1 MDRPVSIYSTVRYVA
16 TLRLLQQWAPTARDV
31 IDWQQQ
37 LAKLLNHIAGSGPQH
52 HVVERTCPSNNST
65 IELPI
70 DKLITV
76 AYIDVETVPGFESV
90 WSTRRSFFQFEVS
103 LTDSSTTA
111 NMVIA
116 TAAQQDNEQ
125 SGAGGRRHASW
136 RHPNRKE

>member
-1 MDRPVSIYSTVRYVA
+1 MGGNYARRYRQAVTIGEATQLYS
-16 TLRLLQQWAPTARDV
+16 
-31 IDWQQQ
+31 
-37 LAKLLNHIAGSGPQH
+37 LNYIAGSGPQH

-70 DKLITV
+70 DKLISA
-76 AYIDVETVPGFESV
+76 AYVDVETVPGFESV

-136 RHPNRKE
+136 RRPNRKVWDKAT